1 MPFPGGRR
9 ADLMMRDACAQ
20 LRLELGVYL
29 LGAIEPGQRAVVDHH
44 VVTCPACR
52 AELSDL
58 AGLPSLLRRVP
69 ADTIVRLLAQQAV
82 PAVPVPLPALARRM
96 TAVRRRARMTAVAA
110 ALATGV
116 AAAAG
121 VQGLHA
127 AENRPAR
134 AAVVAGAVTVQAT
147 NPVTGAGAAVRYAAR
162 PWGTELEVNLT
173 GVARGTRCQLLVAG
187 SAGQLVVAG
196 GWYVTASGPATWYPA
211 AVPLTAFRVHS
222 FNIVS
227 GGKTLVTVP
236 A

>member
-1 MPFPGGRR
+1 VIRV
-9 ADLMMRDACAQ
+9 ACAQ
-20 LRLELGVYL
+20 LRLELGAYL

-44 VVTCPACR
+44 LVTCPACR
-52 AELSDL
+52 TELSDL

-69 ADTIVRLLAQQAV
+69 ADVVLRLLTQQAV

-96 TAVRRRARMTAVAA
+96 TAVRRRGQMIAAAA

-116 AAAAG
+116 AAVAG

-127 AENRPAR
+127 AENRPAP

-147 NPVTGAGAAVRYAAR
+147 NPVTGARAAVRYAAR

-173 GVARGTRCQLLVAG
+173 GVAPGTRCQLLVAG
-187 SAGQLVVAG
+187 PAGQLVVAG
-196 GWYVTASGPATWYPA
+196 GWYVTASGPAMWYPA
-211 AVPLTAFRVHS
+211 AVPLTASRVHS
-222 FNIVS
+222 FDIVS
-227 GGKTLVTVP
+227 GGKTVVTIP

>member
-1 MPFPGGRR
+1 
-9 ADLMMRDACAQ
+9 MRDACLP
-20 LRLELGVYL
+20 LRLELGAYL

-44 VVTCPACR
+44 LVTCPACR

-69 ADTIVRLLAQQAV
+69 ADVVLRLLTQQAV

-96 TAVRRRARMTAVAA
+96 TAVRRRGRMIAAAA
-110 ALATGV
+110 ALATGA

-127 AENRPAR
+127 AGNRPAP
-134 AAVVAGAVTVQAT
+134 AAVVAGAVTVQAA
-147 NPVTGAGAAVRYAAR
+147 NPATGARAAVRYAAR

-173 GVARGTRCQLLVAG
+173 GVAPGTRCQLLVAG
-187 SAGQLVVAG
+187 PAGQLVVAG
-196 GWYVTASGPATWYPA
+196 GWYVTASRSATWYPA
-211 AVPLTAFRVHS
+211 AVPLTASRVHS
-222 FNIVS
+222 FDIVS
-227 GGKTLVTVP
+227 GGKTLVTIP

>member
-69 ADTIVRLLAQQAV
+69 ADVIVRLLAQQAV

-96 TAVRRRARMTAVAA
+96 TAVRRRARMIAVAA

-147 NPVTGAGAAVRYAAR
+147 NPVTGARAAVRYAAR

-173 GVARGTRCQLLVAG
+173 GVAPGTRCQLLVAG
-187 SAGQLVVAG
+187 PAGQLVVAG
-196 GWYVTASGPATWYPA
+196 GWYVTTSGPATWYPA
-211 AVPLTAFRVHS
+211 AVPLTASRVHS